1 MIMKFTS
8 MLLPMVAM
16 TSTEPPQTYP
26 PTTLNVG
33 EYEIEVVVDEEGK
46 FTDQIDGLDPF
57 TVVSFLKSVL

>member
-1 MIMKFTS
+1 
-8 MLLPMVAM
+8 MVAM